1 MENNKNNFT
10 TAFVLLA
17 GALLL
22 AAGIG
27 CIYAEQNENDV
38 LAKLSLEPAGAR
50 AGVLDALSSGSVYSY
65 EAAVA
70 FKALPLASR
79 AAIVRAGLDWVK
91 AYVGTTEFKQT
102 YLALREQNKPQPPE
116 ARPAA
121 DEQTKQ
127 MKAEMEQ
134 SIAEIRKNMAAM
146 DAETKKAME
155 DSIKAM
161 RAQMEHMENDPQQ
174 KEMMRQMAEMTIA
187 EDKKRHEEELRE
199 WEQRYPADP
208 RALIRKR
215 VKDFLAMSADVDYA
229 AKLLPRRELLV
240 FANEDYERKPPEWK
254 LCFRAG
260 REATE
265 AARAFAKA
273 WLAELEKK

>member
-1 MENNKNNFT
+1 
-10 TAFVLLA
+10 VLLA

-27 CIYAEQNENDV
+27 AIHAEQNETDV

-50 AGVLDALSSGSVYSY
+50 ASVLDALSSGSVYRY

-70 FKALPLASR
+70 FKSLPLSAR
-79 AAIVRAGLDWVK
+79 ADMVRAGLDWVK
-91 AYVGTTEFKQT
+91 SYAGTAEFRSAYQ
-102 YLALREQNKPQPPE
+102 ALREQNKPQPP
-116 ARPAA
+116 ALRPAA
-121 DEQTKQ
+121 DEQTKK
-127 MKAEMEQ
+127 MKADMEKN
-134 SIAEIRKNMAAM
+134 IAEIRKSMAAM

-155 DSIKAM
+155 ASIKAM
-161 RAQMEHMENDPQQ
+161 RAQIEHMENDPQQ
-174 KEMMRQMAEMTIA
+174 KEMMRQMAEMTVV

-208 RALIRKR
+208 RALIKKR
-215 VKDFLAMSADVDYA
+215 INDFLAMSAGVDYA
-229 AKLLPRRELLV
+229 AKLVPRGDQLI
-240 FANEDYERKPPEWK
+240 FASETFERKPPEWK

-260 REATE
+260 KEATE
-265 AARAFAKA
+265 AARFFAKA